1 MAQKAPIYTSMSS
14 CSGRTGIPLATIKNA
29 KNEGCTAFTDSGR
42 VDLEVLLKHL
52 FKREEGDPT
61 DWGADFEKWRAK
73 REKIKHDKD
82 ADLVADKVET
92 SEGIKASMAMLFGE
106 LDRVF
111 CSELPPAVK
120 GLEELAI
127 RARSQQAIAKLKKMF
142 EGRIEELIK

>member
-1 MAQKAPIYTSMSS
+1 MANKLPTYMSMSA
-14 CSGRTGIPLATIKNA
+14 CAGQTGIPLATLKAA
-29 KNEGCTAFTDSGR
+29 KRDGCTAFTDSGR
-42 VDLEVLLKHL
+42 VELEGLLRYL
-52 FKREEGDPT
+52 FKRDEGDPT

-92 SEGIKASMAMLFGE
+92 AEGIKASMAMLFGE

-127 RARSQQAIAKLKKMF
+127 RSRSQQSIAKLKKAF
-142 EGRIEELIK
+142 EARIEELIK